1 MFEII
6 IVAAISLFALTAK
19 TKNTLV
25 LMFLLLPLHGFIK
38 SFIFGDG
45 GNIFAAW
52 KEICILILFAKTYNN
67 KVLSL
72 QYINSSYLLFLFYIL
87 IFFFIGYEKGY
98 SVVSD
103 IRQFV
108 FPSILMIT
116 IAKMSFSNSD
126 IKQIFNAILLGTI
139 IVNISGVIDFLSP
152 ELRLIMR
159 TMMHADFTI
168 GDDGTVYYE
177 NSSMK
182 IMGID
187 RVAGLSSG
195 GPNMMGVFNS
205 IILIFAAIAKKMNI
219 YMSKVEKFMF
229 CSICLLSIFCLL
241 LSFSRAGWAILFITF
256 VLFGYRDKYNR
267 KYIIGIILSSFMLV
281 VISYCFI
288 DQVKLVIDG
297 TFSGNEA
304 SSAARASM
312 TQDSFS
318 LLLENPFGQGMGAT
332 SLTSKIHW
340 NFAESSLINLGFCC
354 GLIGILLYLSHIYK
368 IFKANHLQYNI
379 ISYYASSFII
389 AYVITTVVSVNV
401 VQNPFVYYAW
411 FLMGL
416 GLSNNAI
423 YISNWKSS
431 NIKYYD

>member
-98 SVVSD
+98 YIAAD

-116 IAKMSFSNSD
+116 IAKMSFSNTD
-126 IKQIFNAILLGTI
+126 IKKIFNAILLGSI
-139 IVNISGVIDFLSP
+139 IVNISGVIDFFSP

-159 TMMHADFTI
+159 TMMNVGFTE
-168 GDDGTVYYE
+168 GDDGTVYYD
-177 NSSMK
+177 SVGMQ

-187 RVAGLSSG
+187 RVAGISSG
-195 GPNMMGVFNS
+195 GPNMLGILNS
-205 IILIFAAIAKKMNI
+205 IILIFAAIAQNI
-219 YMSKVEKFMF
+219 KLYTKIIEKFVF
-229 CSICLLSIFCLL
+229 RLICLLSAFCSLFT
-241 LSFSRAGWAILFITF
+241 FSRAGWAILFIT
-256 VLFGYRDKYNR
+256 LLLLCYRDKQYK
-267 KYIIGIILSSFMLV
+267 KYILGT
-281 VISYCFI
+281 
-288 DQVKLVIDG
+288 LVICLLLIIIAYYCIEQVQIVIYG

-312 TQDSFS
+312 TQESFS

-332 SLTSKIHW
+332 SLTSKLYW
-340 NFAESSLINLGFCC
+340 NFAESSLINLGYCC
-354 GLIGILLYLSHIYK
+354 GLIGILLYLSHIYR
-368 IFKANHLQYNI
+368 IYKANYLQYNI
-379 ISYYASSFII
+379 ISYYASAFII
-389 AYVITTVVSVNV
+389 AFVITTVVSVNV

-416 GLSNNAI
+416 GLSNHDI
-423 YISNWKSS
+423 
-431 NIKYYD
+431 